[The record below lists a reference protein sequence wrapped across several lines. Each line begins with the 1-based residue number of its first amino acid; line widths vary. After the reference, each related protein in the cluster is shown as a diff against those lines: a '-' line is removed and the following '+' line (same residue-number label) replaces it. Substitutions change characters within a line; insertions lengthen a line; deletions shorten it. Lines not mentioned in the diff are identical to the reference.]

1 MKRLN
6 KSFLFLASSLYVT
19 FKYLWS
25 EELMLWCF
33 VSNNTKTLFRFERAL
48 WKETCVYVRNA
59 CIDCVSS
66 CGRMLVLG
74 WVLVFR
80 RWELSILLMS
90 FLSFLFFC
98 TDVLI
103 RKLCCGPMRTLHW
116 IPCIV
121 IQRVPNL
128 YFYLDKSQWKSKILL
143 LIVTCLEYALEVR
156 AVHYSPCKFFFYKT
170 SNHFCLFLETIFY
183 ENDV

>member
-80 RWELSILLMS
+80 RWELPSCWCLFSL
-90 FLSFLFFC
+90 FLYRRINQKVMLWAYADASLNSMYCYSTCTKFVFLFRQVTVKKQDFFVDC
-98 TDVLI
+98 
-103 RKLCCGPMRTLHW
+103 
-116 IPCIV
+116 
-121 IQRVPNL
+121 NL
-128 YFYLDKSQWKSKILL
+128 SGI
-143 LIVTCLEYALEVR
+143 CVR
-156 AVHYSPCKFFFYKT
+156 S
-170 SNHFCLFLETIFY
+170 
-183 ENDV
+183 